1 MKNDHSLEKYVILP
15 YIYIYRNV
23 RKIGKGIQKFIHIK
37 IIQLKKYGENRWINS
52 G

>member
-23 RKIGKGIQKFIHIK
+23 RKSGKGIQKFIHQK
-37 IIQLKKYGENRWINS
+37 IIQFRKYGENCWIN
-52 G
+52 